1 MTPRR
6 PIGPRLIARLGRRPS
21 FADSTLEGIL
31 PAKPDGRKV
40 FAMQP
45 TRFEI
50 PEQMRDV
57 AERSVS
63 EARKAFEQFLEAT
76 QKAVTTA
83 EGRAKAAGEGAVDIS
98 RQSLAFIE
106 DNIAASFDLA
116 QRLVQARTVEEMT
129 ALQQEF
135 VQQQLK
141 VTADQSR
148 HLGEMVGRVAADAGQ
163 PNKAGR
169 RAK

>member
-1 MTPRR
+1 
-6 PIGPRLIARLGRRPS
+6 
-21 FADSTLEGIL
+21 
-31 PAKPDGRKV
+31 
-40 FAMQP
+40 MQP

-57 AERSVS
+57 ADRSVG

-76 QKAVTTA
+76 QKAVNTA
-83 EGRAKAAGEGAVDIS
+83 EGQAKMAGEGAADIS

-141 VTADQSR
+141 VAADQSR
-148 HLGEMVGRVAADAGQ
+148 QLGEMVGRVAADAGQ
-163 PNKAGR
+163 SAGKAGKR
-169 RAK
+169 SK